1 MYKPSEKIIQKY
13 ADLLVNF
20 ALGGGKGIKR
30 GDVVYVV
37 AYEYAKSLYAELLR
51 QITKAGGNVISHY
64 LPNEDR
70 TFNTTRDFFV
80 NAKKHQISFFPS
92 KYFHGLIDEIDHYL
106 FIISDTDMESL
117 KGVNPKKIM
126 ARAKAMKPFQ
136 EWRDK
141 KQSQRKFS
149 WTIALYGTK
158 AMAKEAGLNEKE
170 YWNEIIKACFLKA
183 KNPIS
188 KWRRTEKRIAAFK
201 NRLNRLKAEK
211 MHLFGPEIDLWITI
225 GRKRKW
231 EGGGGENIPSF
242 EIFTSPDWRGTQGWI
257 NFNNPVFT
265 RGNLIKGI
273 ELSFKDGRIIR
284 ARAKKNEKFL
294 KEMINSPGGNRIG
307 EFSLTDKRFSK
318 ITKFMAETLYDEN
331 VGGPYGNMHIALG
344 KSYHDCYDG
353 NSAKLSKKD
362 WQKLGFN
369 DSAIHQDIVLTRPMT
384 VAAHLKNGKERT
396 VYKNGLFVLR

>member
-1 MYKPSEKIIQKY
+1 MYKPSGKIIQKY
-13 ADLLVNF
+13 ADILVNF

-37 AYEYAKSLYAELLR
+37 AYEYAKPLYAELLR

-64 LPNEDR
+64 LPNEDHAL
-70 TFNTTRDFFV
+70 NATRDFLV
-80 NAKKHQISFFPS
+80 NAKEHQISFFPS
-92 KYFHGLIDEIDHYL
+92 KYFRGLVDEIDHYI
-106 FIISDTDMESL
+106 FIISDTDMEAL
-117 KGVNPKKIM
+117 KGINPKKIM
-126 ARAKAMKPFQ
+126 ARAKTMKPFQ
-136 EWRDK
+136 EWRDE
-141 KQSQRKFS
+141 KQSQKRFTR
-149 WTIALYGTK
+149 TIALYGTK
-158 AMAKEAGLNEKE
+158 AMAKEAGLSEKE
-170 YWNEIIKACFLKA
+170 YWNEIIKACFLET

-188 KWRRTEKRIAAFK
+188 KWRRIEKRKVFFK

-211 MHLFGPEIDLWITI
+211 FHIFGPDVDLWITL
-225 GRKRKW
+225 GKKRKW
-231 EGGGGENIPSF
+231 QGGGGENIPSF
-242 EIFTSPDWRGTQGWI
+242 EIFISPDWRGTQGWI

-265 RGNLIKGI
+265 KGNLIKDI
-273 ELSFKDGRIIR
+273 KLSFKNGRVIH

-294 KEMINSPGGNRIG
+294 KEMINLPGGNRVG

-353 NSAKLSKKD
+353 NPAKLSKKE

-369 DSAIHQDIVLTRPMT
+369 DSAIHEDIVLTRPMT
-384 VAAHLKNGKERT
+384 VVAHLKNAKECT
-396 VYKNGLFVLR
+396 IYKNGLFVL

>member
-1 MYKPSEKIIQKY
+1 MYKPSVKILQKY
-13 ADLLVNF
+13 ADVLVNF

-70 TFNTTRDFFV
+70 TLNTTRDFLV
-80 NAKKHQISFFPS
+80 NAKEHQIKFFPS
-92 KYFHGLIDEIDHYL
+92 KYFRGLIDEIDHYL
-106 FIISDTDMESL
+106 FILSDTDMESL

-141 KQSQRKFS
+141 KQSQKKFS

-158 AMAKEAGLNEKE
+158 AMAKEAGLSEKE
-170 YWNEIIKACFLKA
+170 YWNEIIKACFLKT

-188 KWRRTEKRIAAFK
+188 KWRSTEKRIAVFE

-211 MHLFGPEIDLWITI
+211 MHLFGPDVDLWITI

-273 ELSFKDGRIIR
+273 ELSFKDGQVIR

-294 KEMINSPGGNRIG
+294 KEMINSPGGNRVG

-331 VGGPYGNMHIALG
+331 VGGPYGNIHIALG

-353 NSAKLSKKD
+353 NPAKLSKKE

-369 DSAIHQDIVLTRPMT
+369 DSAIHEDIVLTRPLT
-384 VAAHLKNGKERT
+384 VVAYFKNGKERT
-396 VYKNGLFVLR
+396 VYKNGLFVL